1 MIPVG
6 TNLKLKKVPL
16 ATISLIM
23 VNWLIFI
30 FFRWDYHKTYFWVRQ
45 YLFSVPGEQ
54 YPWQLVTSMFL
65 HGGFLHIL
73 GNTYFLWVFG
83 IFVEDKIGWK
93 AYLFLYFLTGIA
105 ANLVHGMMVGMFM
118 RDSLFIPT
126 LGASGAVSG
135 VMGVYLYRC
144 YYSKIKFVISLWLPI
159 RIQIPAV
166 VVLGLW
172 FLKDLLGGIDSIRGI
187 YQNVAFWAH
196 VGGFAAGLAASKYL
210 RYGIEARI
218 EKAEF
223 IAETKTNQRI
233 GYGEGVK
240 VCKEL
245 LEKQPKNPE
254 LHLKLARAES
264 RWKPSE
270 QARRHYETA
279 IRILLKADP
288 RKAAEI
294 FNEYWTKYL
303 TVMEPRYQ
311 VPLSRLIYKHIG
323 RDLAAKTLQTLIDT
337 NQPPDSFMERAY
349 LDLATIY
356 SQLGRGD
363 LAHYVYNKFLQK
375 FPASRYKQFAEQ
387 KVGIG
392 TQMNSFQG

>member
-105 ANLVHGMMVGMFM
+105 ANLVHGMMVGIFM

-144 YYSKIKFVISLWLPI
+144 YYSKEK
-159 RIQIPAV
+159 
-166 VVLGLW
+166 
-172 FLKDLLGGIDSIRGI
+172 LLSVFGS
-187 YQNVAFWAH
+187 
-196 VGGFAAGLAASKYL
+196 
-210 RYGIEARI
+210 RYGSR
-218 EKAEF
+218 F
-223 IAETKTNQRI
+223 QRWW
-233 GYGEGVK
+233 
-240 VCKEL
+240 
-245 LEKQPKNPE
+245 
-254 LHLKLARAES
+254 S
-264 RWKPSE
+264 
-270 QARRHYETA
+270 
-279 IRILLKADP
+279 
-288 RKAAEI
+288 
-294 FNEYWTKYL
+294 
-303 TVMEPRYQ
+303 
-311 VPLSRLIYKHIG
+311 
-323 RDLAAKTLQTLIDT
+323 
-337 NQPPDSFMERAY
+337 
-349 LDLATIY
+349 
-356 SQLGRGD
+356 
-363 LAHYVYNKFLQK
+363 
-375 FPASRYKQFAEQ
+375 
-387 KVGIG
+387 
-392 TQMNSFQG
+392 